1 MGLGAAAP
9 TNPSPESRS
18 ECQHQCRFP
27 VPFHGNAAPS
37 RCHFPALVP
46 LRSTTCQCY
55 FPAPLPLP
63 SAPSQCPFPVPLPG
77 ATSWCHF
84 LAPVLLPSAS
94 FPVPLPSIGAASQCH
109 LPVPL
114 PGTGA
119 ASQCHFLVPLP
130 LPDAPS
136 WHAPVASR
144 HSHRATW
151 RRGSTEAAGQ
161 DGHLDARWAV
171 MAPGPEPAGI
181 ERPPGSGGD
190 PTTVFIPVRSRAP
203 ITSGQRHAWLTVW
216 SRDGGAGMGKRAPPP
231 RPSGNAS
238 PPPDPLFGE
247 PESGPSPEAGGLC
260 RPNHGGR
267 AVRSRPG
274 GPGAGGLELGGAPLP
289 AHPLP
294 PPPSHRLV
302 LIKSLPRPLA
312 GGLSMLGQGGLVGP
326 PTPLPAPAGCLGAQ
340 IAQYLGGCSP
350 SQPPLSPWSVPLPPP
365 QFLAGPRPSRG
376 KSWKL
381 FQARK
386 SVCRSV
392 SIGVGGDGTRDVTP
406 PKRFPKVG

>member
-1 MGLGAAAP
+1 MG
-9 TNPSPESRS
+9 
-18 ECQHQCRFP
+18 
-27 VPFHGNAAPS
+27 
-37 RCHFPALVP
+37 
-46 LRSTTCQCY
+46 
-55 FPAPLPLP
+55 
-63 SAPSQCPFPVPLPG
+63 
-77 ATSWCHF
+77 
-84 LAPVLLPSAS
+84 
-94 FPVPLPSIGAASQCH
+94 
-109 LPVPL
+109 
-114 PGTGA
+114 
-119 ASQCHFLVPLP
+119 
-130 LPDAPS
+130 
-136 WHAPVASR
+136 
-144 HSHRATW
+144 
-151 RRGSTEAAGQ
+151 
-161 DGHLDARWAV
+161 
-171 MAPGPEPAGI
+171 GPEWESG
-181 ERPPGSGGD
+181 PPHHDHLG
-190 PTTVFIPVRSRAP
+190 T
-203 ITSGQRHAWLTVW
+203 LL
-216 SRDGGAGMGKRAPPP
+216 
-231 RPSGNAS
+231 